1 MINNRDKWSAL
12 SMKDKADLIKIYVSN
27 GITSL
32 DTIRKEYNSFS
43 DGGNTEPIY
52 YDDTY
57 IEPAVVKAFKS
68 QEDYNKFLGER
79 GARAVREGTNRVAQN
94 IFKGLQYT
102 PVIGDAIDISDAVI
116 SAKDGNYKKAGIL
129 AGLTLIPNTLE
140 KPIKALGKGVKNL
153 RVYNRYTKDANRF
166 RDAVNYSLDKYV
178 KRADLLNE
186 NYGGTPKKRVL
197 NSAEDVKNTA
207 YNNPISTD
215 FRLTSLFPFIGGKYN
230 SRTDEIWLNKY
241 RPKLINTAWKD
252 PKVAIKRLEES
263 AVHEGTH
270 LALNHLG
277 DNISIKGERYPIAN
291 PNHPLYDRVG
301 YAFADPNRKS
311 NTWARN
317 PEELIANMTRASYNL
332 NLDPNLNVR
341 NWDIKNK
348 NRLSNY
354 LSKAHYFTP
363 EDALFIAEE
372 LSDFGY
378 KYGGKLN
385 KFATGGPTENNWE
398 IPFSL
403 EPTTVPITKYDYYTL
418 APEAVQIPIR
428 DIKQKYAMAPAS
440 IALDEAA
447 QIAELKERAAKEY
460 SFGVLSDVLNDI
472 GNQERVNKTMLTSI
486 YHNNQP
492 NNFKY
497 INSSEVDTSP
507 KIKITAPNTDI
518 SKFIYGNNISEEA
531 IKEIKQVASK
541 RNLDPYDILA
551 HMLIESS
558 GGFNGITKNS
568 YFNTHDVLDR
578 QISPRLLD
586 PNNSRNIETLLKN
599 LGVYNE
605 SRQYTNEE
613 IRDYILDYGKQ
624 LQEAVSN
631 LEYPSSTIDAVG
643 LRISKFGRDFNPA
656 QKGFKSSKG
665 EVKNSYL
672 DMINSAITSL
682 KENMPDLFK

>member
-1 MINNRDKWSAL
+1 MVKSKDRWSAL
-12 SMKDKADLIKIYVSN
+12 SMLERADLIKLYVSN
-27 GITSL
+27 GVTSL
-32 DTIRKEYNSFS
+32 DEIRRDYNSFS

-68 QEDYNKFLGER
+68 QEDYNRFLGEK
-79 GARAVREGTNRVAQN
+79 GARAVRKGTNRVAQN
-94 IFKGLQYT
+94 IFKGLQYA
-102 PVIGDAIDISDAVI
+102 PIIGDAIDISDAAI
-116 SAKDGNYKKAGIL
+116 SAKDGDYKKAGML
-129 AGLTLIPNTLE
+129 AGLTLIPNALE

-153 RVYNRYTKDANRF
+153 RIYNRYTKDANRF

-230 SRTDEIWLNKY
+230 PRTDEIWLNKY

-385 KFATGGPTENNWE
+385 KFATGGPVGDGQKTYNHPKYNHTEEKDIYSYLRYRGVPHIQSAAIMGNIAVESMLDPHISQIGGGGGYGLIQATDKARKDSFINYDGQPYE
-398 IPFSL
+398 FGSKLDPETQRQLDYIVDKGL
-403 EPTTVPITKYDYYTL
+403 NTYTTGEWKKVKGTSG
-418 APEAVQIPIR
+418 AR
-428 DIKQKYAMAPAS
+428 DARKK
-440 IALDEAA
+440 
-447 QIAELKERAAKEY
+447 
-460 SFGVLSDVLNDI
+460 FLSETN
-472 GNQERVNKTMLTSI
+472 VNKASNLFRRS
-486 YHNNQP
+486 YLRPGKPH
-492 NNFKY
+492 
-497 INSSEVDTSP
+497 SE
-507 KIKITAPNTDI
+507 
-518 SKFIYGNNISEEA
+518 
-531 IKEIKQVASK
+531 
-541 RNLDPYDILA
+541 R
-551 HMLIESS
+551 
-558 GGFNGITKNS
+558 
-568 YFNTHDVLDR
+568 R
-578 QISPRLLD
+578 QSM
-586 PNNSRNIETLLKN
+586 SAF
-599 LGVYNE
+599 YNE
-605 SRQYTNEE
+605 KYTNPFE
-613 IRDYILDYGKQ
+613 
-624 LQEAVSN
+624 N
-631 LEYPSSTIDAVG
+631 EYNNA
-643 LRISKFGRDFNPA
+643 F
-656 QKGFKSSKG
+656 
-665 EVKNSYL
+665 
-672 DMINSAITSL
+672 
-682 KENMPDLFK
+682 LFK